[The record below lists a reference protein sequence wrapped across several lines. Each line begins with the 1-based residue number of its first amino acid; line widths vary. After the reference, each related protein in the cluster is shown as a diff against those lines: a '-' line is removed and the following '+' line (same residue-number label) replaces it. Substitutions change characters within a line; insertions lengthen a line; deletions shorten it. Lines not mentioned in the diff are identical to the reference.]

1 MKSKVTTIFA
11 AVGLLLTLAMVSVSA
26 QTPTGAQVNIPFD
39 FTAGKANL
47 KAGSY
52 TVTRASGTAL
62 KLRST
67 DGKKTVLINAPLTI
81 GSRDFKAGERLVFN
95 RYGSEYFLTQVWLTV
110 DSGRQLLTTSAETSA
125 ARELARQ
132 KKGPPERVDIAVRSR

>member
-1 MKSKVTTIFA
+1 MFETVALSVEGGNRASLKRDQLEGYMKSKVTTIFA
-11 AVGLLLTLAMVSVSA
+11 AVALLLTLAIVSVSA

-52 TVTRASGTAL
+52 TITRASGSAL
-62 KLRST
+62 KLRSI

-95 RYGSEYFLTQVWLTV
+95 RYG
-110 DSGRQLLTTSAETSA
+110 
-125 ARELARQ
+125 
-132 KKGPPERVDIAVRSR
+132 K

>member
-1 MKSKVTTIFA
+1 MTSRVTTIVA

-26 QTPTGAQVNIPFD
+26 QTPTSAQVNIPFD

-47 KAGSY
+47 KPGNY
-52 TVTRASGTAL
+52 TITRVNGTAL

-81 GSRDFKAGERLVFN
+81 GSRDFKAGSRLVFN
-95 RYGSEYFLTQVWLTV
+95 RYGSQYFLTQVWLTV
-110 DSGRQLLTTSAETSA
+110 DSGRQLLTTSAETNA
-125 ARELARQ
+125 AREFAKR
-132 KKGPPERVDIAVRSR
+132 KSDGPQRVEIAIRGN

>member
-11 AVGLLLTLAMVSVSA
+11 VLGLLLTLAMVSVSA

-39 FTAGKANL
+39 FAAGKANL
-47 KAGSY
+47 KAGTY
-52 TVTRASGTAL
+52 TITRASGTAL

-67 DGKKTVLINAPLTI
+67 DGKKTVLINAPLTV

-95 RYGSEYFLTQVWLTV
+95 RYGSEYFLSQVWLTV
-110 DSGRQLLTTSAETSA
+110 DVGRQLMTTSAETNA
-125 ARELARQ
+125 ARELAR
-132 KKGPPERVDIAVRSR
+132 KKSDKPQRVEIAVRSR

>member
-110 DSGRQLLTTSAETSA
+110 DSGRQLLTTSAETNA